1 MAKTQELIQV
11 HPVMTKA
18 RKRFGIEYPSQ
29 STTHNADVMPNESIR
44 IFGSYCGKDYDKTFK
59 IGDTVEYD
67 SYNLS
72 YMGRIVSIS
81 DKGVG
86 IVAEHGARGGKTNR
100 LGLDE
105 FCWRNYNLDVA
116 AKQAENHET
125 MMYI

>member
-1 MAKTQELIQV
+1 MTKQALIQV

-18 RKRFGIEYPSQ
+18 RKRFGTDYPAQ
-29 STTHNADVMPNESIR
+29 PTTHNADVVKNETIR
-44 IFGSYCGKDYDKTFK
+44 IFGNYCSKDYDKTFK
-59 IGDTVEYD
+59 VGDIAEYD

-72 YMGRIVSIS
+72 YMGTIVSIS

-86 IVAEHGARGGKTNR
+86 ILPQHGCRGGKVQR

-105 FCWRNYNLDVA
+105 FCWRNHNLDVA
-116 AKQAENHET
+116 AKTAENHET